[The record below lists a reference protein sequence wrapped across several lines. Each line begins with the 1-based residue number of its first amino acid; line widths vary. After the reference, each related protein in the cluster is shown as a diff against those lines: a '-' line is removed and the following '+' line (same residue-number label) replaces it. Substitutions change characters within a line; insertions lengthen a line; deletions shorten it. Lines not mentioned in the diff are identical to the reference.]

1 VVYPKL
7 TEPSI
12 DVRYEP
18 FREVVIRECIYFPRI
33 EELVRFADIAAG
45 GRPTGLNWAEGVAFI
60 YYPIPLATELAAR
73 ELIVD
78 ARVYWAFVSYAL
90 MPEYSPVV
98 ETKEKII
105 LPVINVS
112 SSPFFR
118 QVARWLRRKAEEET

>member
-7 TEPSI
+7 EGQSV
-12 DVRYEP
+12 DVKYEP
-18 FREVVIRECIYFPRI
+18 FREVIIRECIYFPRI
-33 EELVRFADIAAG
+33 EELVRFADVAAG

-60 YYPIPLATELAAR
+60 YYPIPLATELAAKA
-73 ELIVD
+73 LIEN

-90 MPEYSPVV
+90 MPEYAPVV

-118 QVARWLRRKAEEET
+118 QVARWLRQKAESET